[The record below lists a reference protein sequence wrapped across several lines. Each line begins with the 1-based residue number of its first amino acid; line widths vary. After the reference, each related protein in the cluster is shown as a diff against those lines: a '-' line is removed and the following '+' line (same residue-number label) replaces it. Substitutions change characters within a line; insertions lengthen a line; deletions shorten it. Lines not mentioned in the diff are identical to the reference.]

1 VLACEVLRAAAA
13 VFGFV
18 FFVHA
23 LSPALTS
30 GDSRWT
36 VPVALSLLER
46 GDTNLDEYLDL
57 IRENGYYAAECVRP
71 PDAVAGPAMGDCAG
85 GHIYNRYPIGVPVL
99 AAPVVF
105 AIRVSLDLAEPWL
118 ARPALFG
125 IHPIID
131 AFLRADL
138 IGSRA
143 LVEMLVASFFI
154 ALAAALMALTAGRFL
169 AVRRAVGLALV
180 FAFATPAWSTGSRAL
195 YQHGP
200 SMLVA
205 TIAIW
210 LLAREDRRAI
220 HFVGAGAAAALGYAV
235 RPTNLLLLVVIAL
248 FVVHRHR
255 RFFLAYA
262 AGSAAVLAC
271 FLTYNFSIYGR
282 ALPSY
287 YSQTPPPLDSWQAL
301 AWILHS
307 LAAQLGSP
315 NRGLLIFTPV
325 FLFSLAGLWRAFR
338 TRWLAPLPAYLAAL
352 AALQTAVVAR
362 YYDFWTGG
370 HCYGPRLTSDLAPLL
385 VFLLIPL
392 LADWSR
398 AGFAP
403 RRTLGLFG
411 AAILFSVFVHARGA
425 LSVETHRWN
434 IDPVD
439 VDHHQQR
446 VWDWRDLQFLRGIVI
461 RPGLT
466 HETPASL

>member
-1 VLACEVLRAAAA
+1 VLRAGAA

-57 IRENGYYAAECVRP
+57 IRENGYYAAECIRP
-71 PDAVAGPAMGDCAG
+71 PGAVVGSAMGDCTG
-85 GHIYNRYPIGVPVL
+85 GHIYNWYPIGVPVL

-105 AIRVSLDLAEPWL
+105 VIRAALDLAGPWL
-118 ARPALFG
+118 AHPALFG

-138 IGSRA
+138 VGSRA
-143 LVEMLVASFFI
+143 LVEMIVASFFI
-154 ALAAALMALTAGRFL
+154 ALAAAFMFLLARRFL
-169 AVRRAVGLALV
+169 PARWAVGLALV
-180 FAFATPAWSTGSRAL
+180 FAFATPAWSTASRAL
-195 YQHGP
+195 WQHGP
-200 SMLVA
+200 SMLMT
-205 TIAIW
+205 TIILW
-210 LLAREDRRAI
+210 LLARAERRAI
-220 HFVGAGAAAALGYAV
+220 HFVGAGAAAALGYTV

-248 FVVHRHR
+248 FVLRHDR

-262 AGSAAVLAC
+262 AGAAAALAC
-271 FLTYNFSIYGR
+271 FLTYNFSVYER

-287 YSQTPPPLDSWQAL
+287 YSLTPPPLDSWRAV

-307 LAAQLGSP
+307 LAAQLVSP

-325 FLFSLAGLWRAFR
+325 FLFSLAGLWRALR
-338 TRWLAPLPAYLAAL
+338 TRWLAPLPAYLAVL
-352 AALQTAVVAR
+352 TVLQIAVVAR
-362 YYDFWTGG
+362 FYQFWVGG
-370 HCYGPRLTSDLAPLL
+370 HSYGPRLTSDLTPVL

-392 LADWSR
+392 FADWSR

-425 LSVETHRWN
+425 LSMETHRWN
-434 IDPVD
+434 IDPVN

-446 VWDWRDLQFLRGIVI
+446 VWDWRDLQFLRGIVM
-461 RPGLT
+461 RPSLT
-466 HETPASL
+466 RETPASL